1 MKAIKLLNQMKKIR
15 NSVQCTKEITPTIVS
30 LFSIVLMFLGVLLS
44 CQSTELKQP
53 NILFIITDDQDAQT
67 LGVYGDTY
75 CDTPNI
81 DKLAWEG
88 LTLTS
93 AHHMGAFRAA
103 VCTPSRC
110 MLMTGRNVWETQNLN
125 VKWPPLDYTHKVEE
139 NYAKISP
146 DDPSYYS
153 LPALF
158 KRAGYYTF
166 RTCKRGNSYEGA
178 NLLFDE
184 RYDKT
189 NRDAEDENG
198 SQWHADKVIDYLNR
212 RIDQPTDQP
221 FLIYLGFSHPHDP
234 RRAKPALLEKYGAI
248 NPGPPMRPNPKAPKL
263 PINYLPA
270 HPFEEGHPDLRD
282 ENSVEGVMTKRD
294 EATVRNERGKEL
306 AAIEAID
313 TEIGR
318 VLEKLEATGELDNT
332 YIFFVSDHGIAV
344 GKHGLM
350 CKQNLYE
357 HSLKIPFIVKGP
369 NIERNRKAK
378 CNIYLSDVLPTLC
391 DLAGIDIPETV
402 YGKSFKSVISGE
414 IETLRDVIN
423 GVYSGG
429 TKPGI
434 RSVKKGDWK
443 LIKYDVMHGE
453 IQKTQ
458 LFNLKD
464 NPNELL
470 IEHHDPNV
478 IALTGNTPKPNQVN
492 LADHPEYTVKRK
504 EMEALLFA
512 EMKALN
518 DPYRFWDQK

>member
-1 MKAIKLLNQMKKIR
+1 MKYTRTL
-15 NSVQCTKEITPTIVS
+15 VQAGKEIKPAIIS
-30 LFSIVLMFLGVLLS
+30 LFSIVLMFLGILLS
-44 CQSTELKQP
+44 CQKEEVKKP
-53 NILFIITDDQDAQT
+53 NILFIITDDQDAKT
-67 LGVYGDTY
+67 LGVYGDND

-81 DKLAWEG
+81 DKLASEG

-93 AHHMGAFRAA
+93 AYHMGSFRAA

-125 VKWPPLDYTHKVEE
+125 VNYPPLNYIHKMEE

-146 DDPSYYS
+146 KDPSYYS

-189 NRDAEDENG
+189 NRSSENENA
-198 SQWHADKVIDYLNR
+198 SQWHSDKVIDYLDR

-234 RRAKPALLEKYGAI
+234 RRGKPALLEKYGAI
-248 NPGPPMRPNPKAPKL
+248 NPGPPKTVNPRSPKL

-282 ENSVEGVMTKRD
+282 ENSVEGVMKKRD
-294 EATVRNERGKEL
+294 EATIRNERGKEL
-306 AAIEAID
+306 ATIEDID
-313 TEIGR
+313 TQIGR
-318 VLEKLEATGELDNT
+318 VLKKLDATGELENT

-350 CKQNLYE
+350 GKQNLYE
-357 HSLKIPFIVKGP
+357 HSLKIPFIIKGP
-369 NIERNRKAK
+369 NIESNRKAK
-378 CNIYLSDVLPTLC
+378 GNIYLSDVLPTLC
-391 DLAGIDIPETV
+391 DLVGIDIPESI
-402 YGKSFKSVISGE
+402 YGKSFKSVISGKRN
-414 IETLRDVIN
+414 TVRDVIN

-443 LIKYDVMHGE
+443 LIKYDVMNGK

-470 IEHHDPNV
+470 IEHHDSKV
-478 IALTGNTPKPNQVN
+478 IALTGNRPKNNQVN
-492 LADHPEYTVKRK
+492 LADFPEYTEKRK
-504 EMEALLFA
+504 EMEALLLS
-512 EMKALN
+512 EMKALK
-518 DPYRFWDQK
+518 DPFRFWDQK

>member
-1 MKAIKLLNQMKKIR
+1 MIAESKKRMDLKNLWVI
-15 NSVQCTKEITPTIVS
+15 C
-30 LFSIVLMFLGVLLS
+30 VLLIGLF
-44 CQSTELKQP
+44 LKAQNANQKHP
-53 NILFIITDDQDAQT
+53 NILFIITDDQDAET
-67 LGVYGDTY
+67 LDVYGDNF

-81 DKLAWEG
+81 DKLSSEG

-93 AHHMGAFRAA
+93 AYHMGSFRAA

-110 MLMTGRNVWETQNLN
+110 MVMTGRNVWETQNLN
-125 VKWPPLDYTHKVEE
+125 VNYPPLDYIHKKEK
-139 NYAKISP
+139 NYAKITP
-146 DDPSYYS
+146 EDPSYNS

-158 KRAGYYTF
+158 RRAGYYTF

-178 NLLFDE
+178 NVLFDE

-189 NRDAEDENG
+189 NRDADDENG
-198 SQWHADKVIDYLNR
+198 SQWHSDKVIDYLNR
-212 RIDQPTDQP
+212 RIAQPTGQP

-234 RRAKPALLEKYGAI
+234 RRGKPALLKKYGAI
-248 NPGPPMRPNPKAPKL
+248 NPGPPMTVSLKTPKL

-306 AAIEAID
+306 ATIEAID

-318 VLEKLEATGELDNT
+318 VIQKLEATGELDNT

-350 CKQNLYE
+350 GKQNLYE
-357 HSLKIPFIVKGP
+357 HSLKIPFIIKGP
-369 NIERNRKAK
+369 NIESNRKAK
-378 CNIYLSDVLPTLC
+378 GNIYLSDVLPTLC
-391 DLAGIDIPETV
+391 DLAGIDIPENV
-402 YGKSFKSVISGE
+402 YGKSFKSVLIDKDQT
-414 IETLRDVIN
+414 IRDVIY

-434 RSVKKGDWK
+434 RSVRQGDWK
-443 LIKYDVMHGE
+443 LIKYDVMNG
-453 IQKTQ
+453 QVRKTQ

-470 IEHHDPNV
+470 IEHRDPKV
-478 IALTGNTPKPNQVN
+478 IALTGNIPKTNQVN
-492 LADHPEYTVKRK
+492 LADQPKYFLKRK
-504 EMEALLFA
+504 EMEALLLL
-512 EMKALN
+512 EMEALN
-518 DPYRFWDQK
+518 DPFRFWDQL

>member
-1 MKAIKLLNQMKKIR
+1 MTDKSKKLIAIKNIGIICIFLMG
-15 NSVQCTKEITPTIVS
+15 
-30 LFSIVLMFLGVLLS
+30 LFSRA
-44 CQSTELKQP
+44 QNTNTKQP
-53 NILFIITDDQDAQT
+53 NILFIINDDQDAKT
-67 LGVYGDTY
+67 LGVYGDNA

-81 DKLAWEG
+81 DKLASEG
-88 LTLTS
+88 MSLTS
-93 AHHMGAFRAA
+93 AHHMGSFRAA

-110 MLMTGRNVWETQNLN
+110 MLMTGRSVWETQNLN

-139 NYAKISP
+139 NYAKISTE
-146 DDPSYYS
+146 DPSYYS

-189 NRDAEDENG
+189 NREADDENG
-198 SQWHADKVIDYLNR
+198 SKWHSDKVIDYLQR

-234 RRAKPALLEKYGAI
+234 RRGKPDLLEKYGAV
-248 NPGPPMRPNPKAPKL
+248 NPGPPKTINKKAPRL

-282 ENSVEGVMTKRD
+282 ENSVEGVLTQRD
-294 EATVRNERGKEL
+294 EATIRNERGKEL
-306 AAIEAID
+306 ATIEAID
-313 TEIGR
+313 IQIGR
-318 VLEKLEATGELDNT
+318 VIDKLEATGELENT

-350 CKQNLYE
+350 GKQNLYE

-369 NIERNRKAK
+369 QIKSNKKAK
-378 CNIYLSDVLPTLC
+378 GNIYLSDVLPTLC
-391 DLAGIDIPETV
+391 DLAGIKIPKTV
-402 YGKSFKSVISGE
+402 YGKSFKSVLKGKAKTI
-414 IETLRDVIN
+414 RDVTY

-434 RSVKKGDWK
+434 RSLKKGKWK
-443 LIKYDVMHGE
+443 LIKYDVMDG
-453 IQKTQ
+453 QVRKTQ
-458 LFNLKD
+458 LFNLKN

-470 IEHHDPNV
+470 IEHHDTKI
-478 IALTGNTPKPNQVN
+478 IALTGNTPKRNQVN
-492 LADHPEYTVKRK
+492 LADHPKYALKRK
-504 EMEALLFA
+504 EMEALLLA

-518 DPYRFWDQK
+518 DPFRLWDQK